1 MSIDE
6 MTLNDAIYGTEKT
19 KKQIV
24 LEQIRELIISGQL
37 QPGTVLQDRKLSV
50 MLDTSRTP
58 VREAIQLL
66 ETEGLVE
73 TLMGKGTVVTKISYE
88 DIARIYDVRE
98 YLEGLAAR
106 LSAQMITPQQLL
118 LLKNDFQQMD
128 DCLNTA
134 TSRHNLFIADND
146 FHNLIMKSSRNDLLI
161 SIYQNN
167 IYSQTRRITHLI
179 DSQPD
184 GIIQSHKLHH
194 AILEAIEV
202 HNPEKAEEFM
212 RLHIRTSK
220 IRHLQR
226 FAPDL
231 NPAIGP
237 EDARLLSQI
246 GISFHNSGTGNN

>member
-1 MSIDE
+1 MDMEEI
-6 MTLNDAIYGTEKT
+6 NVGDALYSSEKT

-24 LEQIRELIISGQL
+24 HDQLRELIISGQL
-37 QPGTVLQDRKLSV
+37 QPETLLQDRKLSV
-50 MLDTSRTP
+50 MLNTSRTP
-58 VREAIQLL
+58 IREALQLL
-66 ETEGLVE
+66 ESEGLVK
-73 TLMGKGTVVTKISYE
+73 TLMGKGTVVTKINYE

-106 LSAQMITPQQLL
+106 LCAQMISAQQLEAI
-118 LLKNDFQQMD
+118 KEQFEQMD
-128 DCLNTA
+128 RCLNGI
-134 TSRHNLFIADND
+134 SDRQQLFSIDNQ
-146 FHNLIMKSSRNDLLI
+146 FHNLIMTFSRNDLLI

-184 GIIQSHKLHH
+184 GIVQAHKVHH
-194 AILEAIEV
+194 AILNAIAD
-202 HNPEKAEEFM
+202 HNQERAEELM

-231 NPAIGP
+231 YPTIG
-237 EDARLLSQI
+237 EKDVRLLSEI
-246 GISFHNSGTGNN
+246 GMTSI